1 MSKEDERVGSL
12 ISELSIIEFENGQLL
27 DDESLRLVAEVR
39 SRNLI
44 TADEWTQIKQ
54 LLSDAL
60 RFLSGEE
67 DKAAS
72 TPKVASRSW

>member
-12 ISELSIIEFENGQLL
+12 VSELSIIELENGRLL

-44 TADEWTQIKQ
+44 TADEWSQFKQ

-60 RFLSGEE
+60 KCSLRSARKSGEC
-67 DKAAS
+67 A
-72 TPKVASRSW
+72 